1 MKCISFFSKILS
13 IFAIDCKRYKFSP
26 PNHSQLGSGLGGEA
40 FIFFGGGREVSHN
53 PVKYLYS
60 SRESVKPNLRAMRW
74 RFFLQYSGV
83 ILSKRAI
90 SFDDRLI

>member
-1 MKCISFFSKILS
+1 MKYISFFSKILS
-13 IFAIDCKRYKFSP
+13 IFAIDCKIYKASP

-40 FIFFGGGREVSHN
+40 FIFWGEVPHN

>member
-1 MKCISFFSKILS
+1 MKYISFFSKILS
-13 IFAIDCKRYKFSP
+13 IFAIDCKRYKASP
-26 PNHSQLGSGLGGEA
+26 PNHSQLGSGLRGEA
-40 FIFFGGGREVSHN
+40 FIFLEEVSHN

-60 SRESVKPNLRAMRW
+60 SRESVRPNLRAMRW

>member
-1 MKCISFFSKILS
+1 MKYISFFNKILS
-13 IFAIDCKRYKFSP
+13 IFAIDCKIYKASS

-40 FIFFGGGREVSHN
+40 FIFFWGEVSHN

-60 SRESVKPNLRAMRW
+60 SRESVRPNLRAMRW

-90 SFDDRLI
+90 SFEDRLI